1 MESGLSMIDSTPVPG
16 HADVMS
22 ECETTEVA
30 DGVFFVSSGPV
41 NWTLLV
47 DGDAV
52 TVVDTGFPAQL
63 ADVEASV
70 RAVGRDPRA
79 IEAVLITH
87 AHVDHLGCAQQLS
100 QNHGAPVFV
109 HPEELAHVRGQVRES
124 VTPARV
130 LANVWRPGALRWIS
144 SIRRLGVASPA
155 RVDQPQP
162 FPTPGALDCPGR
174 PVPVPTPGHTSG
186 HSAFHLPQHGVVI
199 TGDALVTGHAISR
212 RTGPQSLPKLFH
224 HDRAA
229 ATRSL
234 HTLAALDADTA
245 LPGHGAAHHGPVAD
259 AVAPLL
265 G

>member
-1 MESGLSMIDSTPVPG
+1 
-16 HADVMS
+16 MS
-22 ECETTEVA
+22 EREPEEVA

-52 TVVDTGFPAQL
+52 TVVDTGFPGQFAE
-63 ADVEASV
+63 VEGSI

-87 AHVDHLGCAQQLS
+87 AHVDHLGCAQRLS
-100 QNHGAPVFV
+100 QSHGAPVFA
-109 HPEELAHVRGQVRES
+109 HPEELAHVRGRVRES

-130 LANVWRPGALRWIS
+130 LANVWRPGALRWVL
-144 SIRRLGVASPA
+144 SIRRLGVASPT

-162 FPTPGALDCPGR
+162 FPTPGVLDCPGH
-174 PVPVPTPGHTSG
+174 PVPVHTPGHTSG
-186 HSAFHLPQHGVVI
+186 HAAFHLPQHGVVI

-212 RTGPQSLPKLFH
+212 RTGPQLLPGLFH
-224 HDRAA
+224 HDRAV

-234 HTLAALDADTA
+234 HTLAALDADTV
-245 LPGHGAAHHGPVAD
+245 LPGHGAAHRGRIAD
-259 AVAPLL
+259 AVATLL